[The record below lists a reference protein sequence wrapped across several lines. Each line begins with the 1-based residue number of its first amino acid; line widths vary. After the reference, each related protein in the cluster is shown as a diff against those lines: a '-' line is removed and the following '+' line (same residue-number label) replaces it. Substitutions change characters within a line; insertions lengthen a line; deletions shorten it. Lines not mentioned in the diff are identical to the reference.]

1 MELSSFAAAL
11 GGGVLI
17 GLSAILLMIF
27 NGRIAG
33 ISGIVSSA
41 IFPDKKWTDKQFTGE
56 KSSDN
61 ADDESG
67 PAWQWFFIA
76 GLVLTGVIY
85 TLVYEQLGLPVFEF
99 DTVSQPMLLIGGLL
113 VGLGCSLGRG
123 CTSGH
128 GICGIGRLS
137 LRSIV
142 ATCVFIAV
150 AAGTAVFIH

>member
-1 MELSSFAAAL
+1 LDISSFAAAL

-33 ISGIVSSA
+33 ISGILTSA
-41 IFPDKKWTDKQFTGE
+41 IFTDKQ
-56 KSSDN
+56 SSDN

-67 PAWQWFFIA
+67 PAWQWFFIS

-85 TLVYEQLGLPVFEF
+85 ALVYEELGLPAFEF

>member
-1 MELSSFAAAL
+1 MDLSSFAAAF

-33 ISGIVSSA
+33 ISGILSSA
-41 IFPDKKWTDKQFTGE
+41 IFPDKK
-56 KSSDN
+56 SSDN
-61 ADDESG
+61 TDDETG
-67 PAWQWFFIA
+67 PSWQWFFIA

-85 TLVYEQLGLPVFEF
+85 ALVYEQLGLPVFEF
-99 DTVSQPMLLIGGLL
+99 DTVSQPMLLIGGLF

-150 AAGTAVFIH
+150 AACTAVFTH

>member
-1 MELSSFAAAL
+1 MDLSSFSAAI

-33 ISGIVSSA
+33 ISGILSSA
-41 IFPDKKWTDKQFTGE
+41 LFSDGKLTDEQFTAE

-61 ADDESG
+61 TDETG
-67 PAWQWFFIA
+67 PSWQWFFIA
-76 GLVLTGVIY
+76 GLVLTGVVY
-85 TLVYEQLGLPVFEF
+85 ALLYEQLGLPAFEF

-128 GICGIGRLS
+128 GICGIGRVS
-137 LRSIV
+137 VRSIV

-150 AAGTAVFIH
+150 AACTAVFIH

>member
-1 MELSSFAAAL
+1 MDLSSFAAAF
-11 GGGVLI
+11 GGGILI

-41 IFPDKKWTDKQFTGE
+41 IFSDRKLTDKKFTDK

-61 ADDESG
+61 TDDETG
-67 PAWQWFFIA
+67 PSWQWFFIT

-85 TLVYEQLGLPVFEF
+85 ALVYEQLGLPVFEF
-99 DTVSQPMLLIGGLL
+99 DSVSRPMLLIGGLL

-142 ATCVFIAV
+142 ATCLFIAV
-150 AAGTAVFIH
+150 AACTAVFTH

>member
-1 MELSSFAAAL
+1 LELSSFAAAL
-11 GGGVLI
+11 GGGALI

-41 IFPDKKWTDKQFTGE
+41 FFSDRKFSDKQLSENT
-56 KSSDN
+56 
-61 ADDESG
+61 DDKSG

-85 TLVYEQLGLPVFEF
+85 ALVYEQLGLPTFEF

-142 ATCVFIAV
+142 ATCLFIAV
-150 AAGTAVFIH
+150 AACTAVFIH

>member
-41 IFPDKKWTDKQFTGE
+41 FFADKKLTDKGSSE
-56 KSSDN
+56 K
-61 ADDESG
+61 ASG
-67 PAWQWFFIA
+67 LAWQWFFIA

>member
-1 MELSSFAAAL
+1 MEFSSFAAAL

-33 ISGIVSSA
+33 ISGILSSA
-41 IFPDKKWTDKQFTGE
+41 IFTDKKLTDEGSPE
-56 KSSDN
+56 KTSAPS
-61 ADDESG
+61 
-67 PAWQWFFIA
+67 WQWFFIA
-76 GLVLTGVIY
+76 GLVLSGMIY
-85 TLVYEQLGLPVFEF
+85 SLVHERLGIPAFGF
-99 DTVSQPMLLIGGLL
+99 DSVSQPMLLIGGLL

-137 LRSIV
+137 LRSIL

-150 AAGTAVFIH
+150 AVSTAVLVH

>member
-1 MELSSFAAAL
+1 LDLSTFAAAF

-33 ISGIVSSA
+33 ISGILSSA
-41 IFPDKKWTDKQFTGE
+41 IFPDKKFTDKN
-56 KSSDN
+56 SSDN
-61 ADDESG
+61 TDDETG
-67 PAWQWFFIA
+67 PSWQWFFIA

-85 TLVYEQLGLPVFEF
+85 AFIYEPLGLPAYEF
-99 DTVSQPMLLIGGLL
+99 DTVSQPLLLIGGLL
-113 VGLGCSLGRG
+113 VGLGCSMGRG

-137 LRSIV
+137 VRSIV

-150 AAGTAVFIH
+150 ASCTAVFIH

>member
-1 MELSSFAAAL
+1 MDLSSFAAAF
-11 GGGVLI
+11 GGGILI

-33 ISGIVSSA
+33 ISGILSSA
-41 IFPDKKWTDKQFTGE
+41 LFPDKKFPDK

-61 ADDESG
+61 TYDETG
-67 PAWQWFFIA
+67 PSWQWFFIT

-85 TLVYEQLGLPVFEF
+85 ALVYEQLGLPVFEF
-99 DTVSQPMLLIGGLL
+99 DSVSRPMLLIGGLL

-150 AAGTAVFIH
+150 AACTAVFIH